1 MKISIALSLLILAL
15 AGAYGWNGHQRLEDA
30 RKTRARLVAEAARL
44 GIATDPAHPE
54 DTVRLTKRGTRED
67 KEAEARLAAKD
78 FIAFAKEMEAIEKNG
93 GQPDEATQ
101 KRIMGFLDRI
111 MSLDASQVKI
121 LIAEVR
127 NAPDLRDESRQGLIG
142 FSIMSLAGD
151 HPQTALAIFTE
162 SSDIFKENGMGKQV
176 ISTSLAK
183 WAKDD
188 PLGALDWVRQNGTKF
203 PDLVSDEAKRSLVQG
218 AAANDPK
225 TAFRL
230 IGELGLKEGQARDA
244 ISGIMRTAKTADERT
259 ASLAALRG
267 YTSGLTD
274 EQARGKTEEA
284 GLGNLAGSVLQEGYE
299 AGSHWIENA
308 KLTPTELANFTKGM
322 DFDNDAKDRGKWIE
336 WLGENPTYQTNAQI
350 GNIIQSWA
358 EADYQAAGKWLA
370 AAPPGATKNSSVRAY
385 AETLSHYE
393 PEAAGQWADTLPP
406 GKDREETMSSIYDNW
421 PKKDDASKAAAAAF
435 AKQHGIKITEDNP
448 EPEPH

>member
-15 AGAYGWNGHQRLEDA
+15 AGAYGWKGHQRLEA
-30 RKTRARLVAEAARL
+30 AGKTRALLLAEAARF
-44 GIATDPAHPE
+44 GIAADPAHAV
-54 DTVRLTKRGTRED
+54 DSVRLTKRGTRED

-78 FIAFAKEMEAIEKNG
+78 FIAFAKEMEAIEKKG

-101 KRIMGFLDRI
+101 KRIMGFLDRV
-111 MSLDASQVKI
+111 MSLDAGQVKI
-121 LIAEVR
+121 LIAEIK
-127 NAPDLRDESRQGLIG
+127 NTPDLREDSRQNLIG

-162 SSDIFKENGMGKQV
+162 SSDIFKDNGMGKQV
-176 ISTSLAK
+176 VSTSLAK

-225 TAFRL
+225 TAFKL
-230 IGELGLKEGQARDA
+230 IGELGLKGGQIGNA
-244 ISGIMRTAKTADERT
+244 ISGIMGTAKTSDERT

-274 EQARGKTEEA
+274 EELRGKTEEA
-284 GLGNLAGSVLQEGYE
+284 ALQSLAGSVMREDYE
-299 AGSHWIENA
+299 AGSRWIESA
-308 KLTPTELANFTKGM
+308 RLTPTELANFSKGM

-336 WLGENPTYQTNAQI
+336 WLGENPTYQTSAQI

-358 EADYQAAGKWLA
+358 ETDYQAAGKWLA
-370 AAPPGATKNSSVRAY
+370 AAPAGATKNTSVRAY
-385 AETLSHYE
+385 AETLSRYE
-393 PEAAGQWADTLPP
+393 PEAAAQWADTLPP
-406 GKDREETMSSIYDNW
+406 GKDREETLSSIYGNW
-421 PKKDDASKAAAAAF
+421 PKNDAASKAAAASF
-435 AKQHGIKITEDNP
+435 AKQHGIKITENNP
-448 EPEPH
+448 ESEPR